1 MLQRELGW
9 LQVGKLKV
17 KGCNKCQWVAPFQLA
32 EQKQEMHPE
41 QLRRRIK
48 AAFSAH
54 RCGTPSVE
62 AHPREMAL
70 W

>member
-1 MLQRELGW
+1 MLHRELGW

-32 EQKQEMHPE
+32 EDKQEMAPE
-41 QLRRRIK
+41 QFRRIIK

-54 RCGTPSVE
+54 RCVGPSLRL
-62 AHPREMAL
+62 HPRMTS